1 VQQILSENPAANEA
15 LAARAD
21 EFAPVK
27 PLQQQRRSELTELA
41 SAEEAMRKAATVVSF
56 VFPVNVTTSLTEN
69 LPSPLTQGMLA
80 DNQHHTAG
88 VG

>member
-21 EFAPVK
+21 EFAPVQ

-41 SAEEAMRKAATVVSF
+41 SAEEVMRKAATVVSF
-56 VFPVNVTTSLTEN
+56 VFPLSVTTSLTEN